1 MDHANPVDIQK
12 ELHYYMIMEAR
23 LVKKTL
29 HLSVLVILLLASCT
43 SVRLGLDYDT
53 STDFT
58 TFKTFAWHPESMKED
73 AKNLQN
79 PLMDARI
86 RTAIEETLMSK
97 GYKKVVLDS
106 ADFLVGFHFSVEKK
120 LDVNTMNATFGYS
133 RYGRGGAIGYQ
144 TSVSEYD
151 EGIIV
156 IDIADVETKTL
167 VWRGSGSRRVGTS
180 KDPDKIT
187 EKVNQ
192 AVSEILSQFPPK

>member
-1 MDHANPVDIQK
+1 
-12 ELHYYMIMEAR
+12 MIMEGK
-23 LVKKTL
+23 LVKTTL
-29 HLSVLVILLLASCT
+29 LLSVLAIFLLASCT

-53 STDFT
+53 STDFSSL
-58 TFKTFAWHPESMKED
+58 KTFAWHPESLRED
-73 AKNLQN
+73 DKNLQN

-86 RTAIEETLMSK
+86 RTAIEETLISK
-97 GYKKVVLDS
+97 GYRKVVLDS

-133 RYGRGGAIGYQ
+133 RYGRGGSIGYQ

-156 IDIADVETKTL
+156 IDIAEAETKAL

-180 KDPDKIT
+180 NDPDKVT
-187 EKVNQ
+187 EKVNR